1 MQFSRF
7 HNIIKSNE
15 RIPKI
20 LVITKVSLRTLHSFI
35 NAYKNSFCA
44 LKPNLQRHT
53 CGTHAYC
60 MCNKTRLFCLYFFYF
75 YKTARVENMQHTRK
89 NGKRQKGHGG
99 ACIRLQGNQGLQ
111 ARMQGGWGLLLCI
124 HMRHK
129 ADKWQQK
136 KIFVFYILGYETSDR
151 AYTYVHLHWI
161 YWNYRKYLEI
171 RIYFFHHSK
180 HYYFPHNHQLATQVR
195 THAHA
200 RLFCFIPFYNRNKP
214 FNWRRMCV
222 NNK

>member
-15 RIPKI
+15 RIPKFLI
-20 LVITKVSLRTLHSFI
+20 MTKISLSTLHSLMHIKTHFVHLNRICNGTRVARMRTACVIKHGFSVYIFI
-35 NAYKNSFCA
+35 
-44 LKPNLQRHT
+44 
-53 CGTHAYC
+53 
-60 MCNKTRLFCLYFFYF
+60 YF

-111 ARMQGGWGLLLCI
+111 ARMQVGWELLLCI

-136 KIFVFYILGYETSDR
+136 KLLLFFIFLGYETSDR
-151 AYTYVHLHWI
+151 AYTYIYLHWI